1 MDEMEQ
7 WDDVLPVG
15 SVLRSGKREYRVE
28 AVLGKGG
35 FGITYKVSAMRF
47 ELGDTMVEGGADTCA
62 RGVCHEGIFHGRMS
76 ARCFWKGQHG

>member
-35 FGITYKVSAMRF
+35 FGIGLCTAREFARAMGGDLTLAANDPHGCVF
-47 ELGDTMVEGGADTCA
+47 TLELP
-62 RGVCHEGIFHGRMS
+62 
-76 ARCFWKGQHG
+76 K

>member
-15 SVLRSGKREYRVE
+15 SVLRGGKREYKVE

-35 FGITYKVSAMRF
+35 FGITY
-47 ELGDTMVEGGADTCA
+47 
-62 RGVCHEGIFHGRMS
+62 
-76 ARCFWKGQHG
+76 